1 MKFHEMNDKE
11 LNYISAYEENCLKIN
26 NKKYSQSIIVLP
38 NEVLSIANL
47 SSLDVTQLIKDI
59 HKKRNLELIIV
70 ASKDNIEF
78 TRVEKYKEII
88 SMQIGIEFM
97 KLESGYRT
105 YNITMSELREAAL
118 IVVLN

>member
-1 MKFHEMNDKE
+1 MKFHEMTDKE

>member
-1 MKFHEMNDKE
+1 MKFHEMTDKE

-26 NKKYSQSIIVLP
+26 NKKYSQSIIILP

>member
-1 MKFHEMNDKE
+1 MKFHEMTDKE

-47 SSLDVTQLIKDI
+47 SSLNVTQLIKDI

-118 IVVLN
+118 IVVLS

>member
-1 MKFHEMNDKE
+1 MKFHEMTDKE

-78 TRVEKYKEII
+78 TRIEKYKEII

>member
-1 MKFHEMNDKE
+1 MKFHEMTDKQ

>member
-1 MKFHEMNDKE
+1 MKFHEMTDKE
-11 LNYISAYEENCLKIN
+11 LNYISAYEENFLKIN

-47 SSLDVTQLIKDI
+47 SSLDVTQLIMDI

>member
-1 MKFHEMNDKE
+1 MKFHEMTDKE

-47 SSLDVTQLIKDI
+47 SSLDVTQLIMDI

>member
-1 MKFHEMNDKE
+1 MKFHEMTDKE

-26 NKKYSQSIIVLP
+26 NKKYSQSIIILP

-78 TRVEKYKEII
+78 TRVDKYKEII

>member
-1 MKFHEMNDKE
+1 MKFHEMTDKE

-78 TRVEKYKEII
+78 TRVDKYKEII

>member
-1 MKFHEMNDKE
+1 MKFHEMTDKE

-47 SSLDVTQLIKDI
+47 SSLNVTQLIKDI

>member
-1 MKFHEMNDKE
+1 MKFHEMTDKE

-105 YNITMSELREAAL
+105 YNITLSELREAAL

>member
-1 MKFHEMNDKE
+1 MKFHEMTDKE

-26 NKKYSQSIIVLP
+26 NKKYSQSIIILP

-105 YNITMSELREAAL
+105 YNITMSELRETAL

>member
-1 MKFHEMNDKE
+1 MKFHEMTDKE

-78 TRVEKYKEII
+78 TRVEKYEEII

>member
-1 MKFHEMNDKE
+1 MKFHEMTDKE

-47 SSLDVTQLIKDI
+47 SSLDITQLIKDI

>member
-1 MKFHEMNDKE
+1 MKFHEMTDKE

-59 HKKRNLELIIV
+59 HKKRNLELIII

>member
-1 MKFHEMNDKE
+1 MKFHEMTDKE

-47 SSLDVTQLIKDI
+47 SSLVVTQLIKDI

>member
-1 MKFHEMNDKE
+1 MKFHEMTDKE

-47 SSLDVTQLIKDI
+47 SSLDVTKLIKDI

>member
-1 MKFHEMNDKE
+1 MKFHEMTDKE

-26 NKKYSQSIIVLP
+26 NKKYRQSIIVLS
-38 NEVLSIANL
+38 NEVLSIENL

>member
-1 MKFHEMNDKE
+1 MKFHEMTDKE

-26 NKKYSQSIIVLP
+26 NKNYSQSIIVLP

>member
-1 MKFHEMNDKE
+1 MKFHEMTDKE

-70 ASKDNIEF
+70 ASKGNIEF

>member
-1 MKFHEMNDKE
+1 MKFHEITDKD

>member
-1 MKFHEMNDKE
+1 MKFHEMTDKE

-105 YNITMSELREAAL
+105 FNITMSELREAAL
-118 IVVLN
+118 IVALN

>member
-1 MKFHEMNDKE
+1 MKFHEMTDKE

-47 SSLDVTQLIKDI
+47 SSLDVTQLIQDI

>member
-1 MKFHEMNDKE
+1 MKFHEMTDKE

-78 TRVEKYKEII
+78 TRVEKYKEMI

>member
-1 MKFHEMNDKE
+1 MKFHEMTDKE

-38 NEVLSIANL
+38 NEVLSIENL

>member
-1 MKFHEMNDKE
+1 MKFHEMTDKE

-26 NKKYSQSIIVLP
+26 NKKYRQSIIVLP
-38 NEVLSIANL
+38 NEVLSIENL

>member
-1 MKFHEMNDKE
+1 MKFHEMTDKE

-38 NEVLSIANL
+38 NEDLSIANL